1 MTPEDFDIIVTNSK
15 FISEAVTNMTHLSN
29 KRTRIK
35 VPVGA
40 SYQSDEDLV
49 KKVSLEVA
57 HSHPEILKNLN
68 VETLE
73 VQAPFVRFI
82 RFGDSS
88 IDFELLAWIP
98 DVMNRFEII
107 SDLHFMIRKKFREH
121 GIVVAYPQRDV
132 HFFPTT

>member
-1 MTPEDFDIIVTNSK
+1 M
-15 FISEAVTNMTHLSN
+15 
-29 KRTRIK
+29 
-35 VPVGA
+35 PVGA